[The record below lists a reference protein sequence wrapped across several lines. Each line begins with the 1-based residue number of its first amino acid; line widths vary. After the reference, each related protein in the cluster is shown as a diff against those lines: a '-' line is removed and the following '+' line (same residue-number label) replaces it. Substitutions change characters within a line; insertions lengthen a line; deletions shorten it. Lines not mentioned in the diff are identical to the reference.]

1 MVKAAYDGVVE
12 FINVEKLYVPEF
24 KTPSSDFSYSR
35 KTPIDALKQGHKAE
49 KPFYLENLFIS
60 AKEIENGKGEEH
72 LERIVERIKKENADL
87 IYGKL
92 TGKEPKEIK
101 ELLTKQG
108 FTVKNNNE
116 FHLELKPSEFKTPK
130 EVIEIIED
138 TKLSDAKLDKIVNY
152 YIAQVLNEFGVAET
166 EISDIEEEIEGN
178 VLTID
183 IKIWKNEKVTTLRF
197 QHQIDMRFTSQYQV
211 VVKNSWDNHFV
222 NLIPADQVEN
232 FLKKHLDELDSRSRN
247 EIYPFAEF
255 LKEHSE
261 SLVGEKVASKTINKI
276 SPEKKEKL
284 KTEYKKHVS
293 EGKRSSKAEAK
304 KPSKKGLKLTQR
316 LKMQGV
322 TQAMIDKVNETG
334 ETVMVKAVK
343 RSASGSEH
351 DKAIKGALRPGK
363 RLSADGN
370 IYYEY
375 RDNMSDVTNKG
386 L

>member
-1 MVKAAYDGVVE
+1 
-12 FINVEKLYVPEF
+12 
-24 KTPSSDFSYSR
+24 
-35 KTPIDALKQGHKAE
+35 
-49 KPFYLENLFIS
+49 
-60 AKEIENGKGEEH
+60 
-72 LERIVERIKKENADL
+72 
-87 IYGKL
+87 
-92 TGKEPKEIK
+92 
-101 ELLTKQG
+101 
-108 FTVKNNNE
+108 
-116 FHLELKPSEFKTPK
+116 LELKPSEFKTPK